1 MFDDT
6 VCNEFPL
13 DKTLLLWLTYVGKKQ
28 TWYVVSDKMR
38 TTYYLF
44 KNNKPTR
51 YKSDSPL
58 SLYKY
63 IKEE

>member
-44 KNNKPTR
+44 KNNKQTR
-51 YKSDSPL
+51 YKSDNPL

-63 IKEE
+63 IKE